1 MLEVNME
8 YRKGVLFIR
17 FVGEL
22 VKNKINGN
30 EIENVDD
37 VLSTGM
43 TCVVFNL
50 EELKMI
56 DNSGLDYLWEKY
68 QMVKSKGGVA
78 FLCGIHHSTVK
89 RRLKRSRLLTYMNE
103 IQDELILLHQC

>member
-22 VKNKINGN
+22 VKDKINGN

-37 VLSTGM
+37 VLSKIGRAH
-43 TCVVFNL
+43 V
-50 EELKMI
+50 
-56 DNSGLDYLWEKY
+56 
-68 QMVKSKGGVA
+68 
-78 FLCGIHHSTVK
+78 
-89 RRLKRSRLLTYMNE
+89 
-103 IQDELILLHQC
+103 